1 MSEEEKKDGS
11 PGGQQDAPQ
20 TDQPADKRPE
30 REDPGVKPKPE
41 AAPTK
46 PEQPPADQ
54 PKGVAE
60 PAKAKPAAK
69 APEQTPGAIP
79 AAGAAEAAP
88 KPKAPVVKK
97 PVKKVP
103 TYEDLGDDALLRDLR
118 DQFGLAVISGQ
129 AFLGQQIYT
138 VAADSLTEVMVYLKD
153 TPNWHFDYLVDLTA
167 LDYLGEPERFCLVY
181 HLYSHPLARLIRV
194 KSRFREDALVPSMC
208 SVWQTANWME
218 REVYDMFGIEFLGHP
233 DLKRILLPDDWHGYP
248 LRKDYDIKLQDQEWI
263 GKHLRIRKTP
273 S

>member
-11 PGGQQDAPQ
+11 AGEQPDAPRP
-20 TDQPADKRPE
+20 DQPAERPE
-30 REDPGVKPKPE
+30 PADPGVKPRSETAPAKPD
-41 AAPTK
+41 
-46 PEQPPADQ
+46 QPPADQ
-54 PKGVAE
+54 PKGIAE
-60 PAKAKPAAK
+60 PAKARPAAK
-69 APEQTPGAIP
+69 APEQTPGSVP
-79 AAGAAEAAP
+79 GAAGAADAAP

-103 TYEDLGDDALLRDLR
+103 TYEDLGDEALLRDLR
-118 DQFGLAVISGQ
+118 DQFGQAVISGQ
-129 AFLGQQIYT
+129 AFLDQQIYT
-138 VAADSLTEVMVYLKD
+138 IAADSLTEVMVYLKD
-153 TPNWHFDYLVDLTA
+153 TPKWRFDYLVDLTA
-167 LDYLGEPERFCLVY
+167 LDYLGEPERFCMVY
-181 HLYSHPLARLIRV
+181 HLYSNPLGRLIRV
-194 KSRFREDALVPSMC
+194 KSRFREDAMVPSMS

-263 GKHLRIRKTP
+263 SKHLRIRKTP